1 MCHKENDRGTRT
13 HGVSLTARACA
24 KVLKAPPRK
33 NLVWSV
39 FLTSLS
45 SSSLACWQF
54 WVHQIAR
61 TASTHNFCTCVPF
74 LCFYQPVL
82 MQATFTS
89 HHSGIRGRITITLSP
104 CCRPQAS
111 ERTFAAFL
119 DSTPSSSKLHLTSSP
134 APSTH
139 HNAGFLDFFPCYRTT
154 TYNTNEA
161 PIYLHSISL
170 ELPIK
175 GNNYL
180 DLWTGQGVA

>member
-1 MCHKENDRGTRT
+1 M
-13 HGVSLTARACA
+13 
-24 KVLKAPPRK
+24 
-33 NLVWSV
+33 
-39 FLTSLS
+39 
-45 SSSLACWQF
+45 
-54 WVHQIAR
+54 
-61 TASTHNFCTCVPF
+61 THNFCTYVPF

-154 TYNTNEA
+154 RYSTNEA
-161 PIYLHSISL
+161 PVYLHSVSL

-175 GNNYL
+175 ELFGLL
-180 DLWTGQGVA
+180 DRTGCGLRDLHAQPARDDHQIIFRT